1 MKKWLSAA
9 VSALFWIALWECV
22 HLSVGESILVPSPLS
37 VFKRLAEFCAQD
49 SFWLSVAVSLFRV
62 LSGLVLGTV
71 LGAMLAVLTAKSLLL
86 RNLFSPALHV
96 IKATPVASFIIL
108 AILWLSVENVPVFTA
123 MLIVLPTVWANT
135 EKGILSV
142 DKDLLQ
148 VGKAFRLSK
157 KDTFFRI
164 TVPSVRPFFSAAL
177 NSAVG
182 MAWKAGIAAEV
193 ICPHKDSIGSAL
205 HDSKIYFETVD
216 TFAWTA
222 AVVILSVLL
231 EKAVL
236 WLSAK
241 GGRKNA

>member
-1 MKKWLSAA
+1 MKKRLSYALSA
-9 VSALFWIALWECV
+9 VFWIALWEA
-22 HLSVGESILVPSPLS
+22 LYLAVGESILVPSPLS
-37 VFKRLAEFCAQD
+37 VFKRLTELCAES

-62 LSGLVLGTV
+62 ISGLFLGTV
-71 LGAMLAVLTAKSLLL
+71 LGIILAVLTAKS
-86 RNLFSPALHV
+86 NLFRSFLSPALHV

-108 AILWLSVENVPVFTA
+108 AILWLSVENVPAFTS

-148 VGKAFRLSK
+148 MGKAFGLSGK
-157 KDTFFRI
+157 ESFFRI
-164 TVPSVRPFFSAAL
+164 TVPSVKPFFSAAL
-177 NSAVG
+177 NSAIG

-193 ICPHKDSIGSAL
+193 ICPHKYSIGSAL
-205 HDSKIYFETVD
+205 HDSKIYLETVD

-222 AVVILSVLL
+222 VVVLLSVLL
-231 EKAVL
+231 EKAVIRL
-236 WLSAK
+236 TAK